1 MSCHLWQVKR
11 LNGKCLSE
19 FSRIYATSSKNSRKK
34 SKKTQATLQKFFVCH
49 TDEFCY
55 IDKVLVI
62 LSEAKYP

>member
-1 MSCHLWQVKR
+1 MPQAPKIPA
-11 LNGKCLSE
+11 KPPP
-19 FSRIYATSSKNSRKK
+19 KPQ
-34 SKKTQATLQKFFVCH
+34 KTQATLQKFFVCH